1 MENEEDRGFKP
12 SKPSLHSPPNVI
24 LFISLLL
31 TRGPT
36 VQCCGEG
43 QCGHNE
49 LAAGFSHAEAIGQ
62 EHLPWSDGA
71 GRPDWGDFE
80 RSRRRDMDDNR
91 YNQL

>member
-1 MENEEDRGFKP
+1 MKEPAEETKEAYPDKLEKKAGK
-12 SKPSLHSPPNVI
+12 KQQQ
-24 LFISLLL
+24 
-31 TRGPT
+31 GEGCPT